1 MSRKGARPPKPKAKA
16 SGSEVTARSRRASE
30 DAVQIAAN
38 SYCLTHYGVRCS
50 GGSPRRLSL
59 RGAEEIWIVPVV
71 FTSPGYG
78 AVGDVGV
85 VVVDAATYDVIG
97 ATPREEVRAGV
108 ARLAKEKRDELD
120 AAFRQARTV

>member
-1 MSRKGARPPKPKAKA
+1 MSRKGARPAKPKA
-16 SGSEVTARSRRASE
+16 RSRQPGAE
-30 DAVQIAAN
+30 EAAHIAAN

-50 GGSPRRLSL
+50 GGTPRRLSL
-59 RGAEEIWIVPVV
+59 RGAEEIWIVPIV

-85 VVVDAATYDVIG
+85 VAVDGTTHDVLG

-108 ARLAKEKRDELD
+108 ARLAKEKCDELA

>member
-1 MSRKGARPPKPKAKA
+1 MSQKGARPAKPKA
-16 SGSEVTARSRRASE
+16 RSRPPGAE
-30 DAVQIAAN
+30 EAVQIAAN
-38 SYCLTHYGVRCS
+38 AYCLTHYGVRCS

-85 VVVDAATYDVIG
+85 VAVDAATHDVIG
-97 ATPREEVRAGV
+97 ATPRAEVRAAV
-108 ARLAKEKRDELD
+108 ARLAQEKSDALE